1 MNEDIRVIVLGNAA
15 GKKTQGRTV
24 YGMGGVSPTL
34 CAGMTHGNT
43 VPYVFIEEKEEMYRI
58 RKLTPSECF
67 KLMGFD
73 YADADRLAEAGIS
86 NTQLYKM
93 AGNSIVVP
101 CLEGIFKEIY
111 KNEDQKEN

>member
-1 MNEDIRVIVLGNAA
+1 MNEDIKILVV
-15 GKKTQGRTV
+15 
-24 YGMGGVSPTL
+24 
-34 CAGMTHGNT
+34 GNT
-43 VPYVFIEEKEEMYRI
+43 HPSGKGMNGVVVDPKGLAYTITTNKGEGQKIVEETKEMYRI

-73 YADADRLAEAGIS
+73 YADADKLSEAGIS

-101 CLEGIFKEIY
+101 CLEFIFKEIY
-111 KNEDQKEN
+111 RDEEKENQ